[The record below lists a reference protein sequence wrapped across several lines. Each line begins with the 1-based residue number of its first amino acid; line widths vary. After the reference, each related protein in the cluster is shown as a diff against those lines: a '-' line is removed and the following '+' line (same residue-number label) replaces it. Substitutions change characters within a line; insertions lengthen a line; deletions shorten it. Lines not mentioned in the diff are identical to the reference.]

1 MNEKAI
7 RWKQRFQNFEKAFS
21 QFEKAVL
28 QIDELS
34 ILEKEGLIQRF
45 EYTFEL
51 AWKTLKDFLES
62 ENVEARFP
70 REVIKKGFQYEIISN
85 GEVWMEMLENRNLMT
100 HTYDAEIFESA
111 VNLAVRSF
119 YPEIKRLFLFFQTEI
134 SK

>member
-1 MNEKAI
+1 MNGKVI

-34 ILEKEGLIQRF
+34 TLEKEGLIQRF

-62 ENVEARFP
+62 ENVEAKFP

-100 HTYDAEIFESA
+100 HTYDEGIFESA
-111 VNLAVRSF
+111 VELAVRYF
-119 YPEIKRLFLFFQTEI
+119 YPEIKRLFLFFQTENQ
-134 SK
+134 K

>member
-1 MNEKAI
+1 MNEKVM

-34 ILEKEGLIQRF
+34 TLEKEGLIQRF

-100 HTYDAEIFESA
+100 HTYDEEIFESA
-111 VNLAVRSF
+111 VKLAVRSF
-119 YPEIKRLFLFFQTEI
+119 YPEIKQLFLFFQTEI
-134 SK
+134 QK

>member
-1 MNEKAI
+1 MNGKVI
-7 RWKQRFQNFEKAFS
+7 RWKQRFQNFEKAFF

-34 ILEKEGLIQRF
+34 TLEKEGLIQRF

-62 ENVEARFP
+62 ENVEAKFP

-100 HTYDAEIFESA
+100 QTYDEGIFESA
-111 VNLAVRSF
+111 VELAVRSF
-119 YPEIKRLFLFFQTEI
+119 YSEIKRLFLFFQTENQ
-134 SK
+134 K

>member
-1 MNEKAI
+1 MNEKVI

-34 ILEKEGLIQRF
+34 TLEKEGLIQRF

-100 HTYDAEIFESA
+100 HTYDEEIFESA
-111 VNLAVRSF
+111 VKLAVRSF
-119 YPEIKRLFLFFQTEI
+119 YPEIKQLFLFFQTEI
-134 SK
+134 QK